1 VLLAIAEPTPRGEL
15 AAARE
20 QLDALVEHG
29 RRMGLLGRLKA
40 EDYLLE
46 TLLGGSPRLAARLKD
61 KVLAPLSE
69 NDHRELARTLQT
81 FLRCRFDRTA
91 TSAALHVH
99 RNTLAYRL
107 RRIEEIT
114 GLDLGSPRDLACV
127 YVAIG
132 MGLDEPS
139 RQ

>member
-1 VLLAIAEPTPRGEL
+1 
-15 AAARE
+15 
-20 QLDALVEHG
+20 
-29 RRMGLLGRLKA
+29 MGLHGRLKA

-46 TLLGGSPRLAARLKD
+46 TLVGRSPRLAARLKV
-61 KVLAPLSE
+61 KLLAPLSDD
-69 NDHRELARTLQT
+69 DHGELAQTLQT

-114 GLDLGSPRDLACV
+114 GLDLGSPRDLACA
-127 YVAIG
+127 YMAIG
-132 MGLDEPS
+132 VGVDEPS

>member
-1 VLLAIAEPTPRGEL
+1 MPHSLQRSLASSRQRT
-15 AAARE
+15 
-20 QLDALVEHG
+20 
-29 RRMGLLGRLKA
+29 
-40 EDYLLE
+40 
-46 TLLGGSPRLAARLKD
+46 RLKD
-61 KVLAPLSE
+61 KVLAPLSDDE
-69 NDHRELARTLQT
+69 HGELAQTLQT

-114 GLDLGSPRDLACV
+114 GLDLGSPRDLACA
-127 YVAIG
+127 YMAIG
-132 MGLDEPS
+132 VGVDEPS